1 MYCNEVPTK
10 FIQCVF
16 DNDDKL
22 APKELDYLNKCLFFP
37 LSCLSLLP
45 VNHLCYIYAVDEW
58 HSLSIWFSL
67 SQ

>member
-10 FIQCVF
+10 FTQCVF

-45 VNHLCYIYAVDEW
+45 VNHLC
-58 HSLSIWFSL
+58 
-67 SQ
+67 